1 MSAKKPRKIVIKK
14 YANRR
19 LYNTDTSTYVTLAE
33 LINIVKAG
41 DDFEVSD
48 AKTGEDITRSIL
60 TQIILEEESKG
71 ETLLPIDFLRQ
82 IIGFY
87 GDSLQ
92 AVLPR
97 YLETTMRTFSGNQ
110 DKFRQYLQGMTNLFP
125 FGNFEEFSRQQL
137 NIFEQTMKMLTGF
150 AGSSSERPANA
161 PITAYDLQKQISS
174 LQKKLDEIH
183 KTDPKNPEK

>member
-137 NIFEQTMKMLTGF
+137 KICWL
-150 AGSSSERPANA
+150 
-161 PITAYDLQKQISS
+161 
-174 LQKKLDEIH
+174 KL
-183 KTDPKNPEK
+183 